1 VLLLGLY
8 VLLDVVEG
16 LAALSLEV
24 FQLLDHLAE
33 HTLLQE
39 AVHEF
44 LMLLRG
50 VEAGEN
56 LHRVD
61 DLTLLLGLLSFL
73 LLHLLEV
80 EETTFEY
87 ELLPTDPLIY
97 PRVVEFDDIVFE
109 FQILLRVIL
118 EEFQIRQQSVRIRI
132 ILMVEIPSLG
142 HVADDGVHVREGCG
156 SN

>member
-1 VLLLGLY
+1 MLLLGLD

-33 HTLLQE
+33 HALLQE

-56 LHRVD
+56 LH
-61 DLTLLLGLLSFL
+61 
-73 LLHLLEV
+73 
-80 EETTFEY
+80 
-87 ELLPTDPLIY
+87 
-97 PRVVEFDDIVFE
+97 
-109 FQILLRVIL
+109 
-118 EEFQIRQQSVRIRI
+118 
-132 ILMVEIPSLG
+132 
-142 HVADDGVHVREGCG
+142 
-156 SN
+156 